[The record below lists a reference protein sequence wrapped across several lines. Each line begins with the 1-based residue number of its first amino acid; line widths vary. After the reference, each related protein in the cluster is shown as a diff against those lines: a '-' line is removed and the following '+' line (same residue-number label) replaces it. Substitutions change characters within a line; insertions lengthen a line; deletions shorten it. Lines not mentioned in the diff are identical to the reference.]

1 MGSCEEH
8 VRNKYCISEDADLY
22 LYIHKYQ
29 NPQFKIPILGI
40 EVFILS
46 TTFNGQTIV
55 SPISID
61 VCINYNIQINYI
73 SSVDINEEEINKYN
87 PFSDYYN
94 DDSLDINHI

>member
-1 MGSCEEH
+1 MLK
-8 VRNKYCISEDADLY
+8 RNKYCISEAADLY

-29 NPQFKIPILGI
+29 NPQFKIPILGM

-46 TTFNGQTIV
+46 TTFNEQIIV

-61 VCINYNIQINYI
+61 ICINAHIPIYYI

-87 PFSDYYN
+87 PFSDYF
-94 DDSLDINHI
+94 